1 MKLSQFLASV
11 NIFIDQSQKNN
22 VLSELLKLQNA
33 KEVYEVAG
41 EYDIVS
47 LISAS
52 NLEEFRDVLQKRVM
66 KIKGVKSTIT
76 TVILCRY
83 KETTFKETKNDDGRS
98 RDLTLKVKHV

>member
-1 MKLSQFLASV
+1 VKLSQFLASV
-11 NIFIDQSQKNN
+11 NIFIDRSQKNT

-52 NLEEFRDVLQKRVM
+52 NLEEFRDILQKRVM

-76 TVILCRY
+76 TVVLSRH
-83 KETTFKETKNDDGRS
+83 KEINVNETKNGGDRQSFQTG
-98 RDLTLKVKHV
+98 KIKHE

>member
-22 VLSELLKLQNA
+22 VLSELSKLQNA
-33 KEVYEVAG
+33 KEVYELAG

-83 KETTFKETKNDDGRS
+83 KETTFKETKNDEGRS
-98 RDLTLKVKHV
+98 RDLTGKVKHV

>member
-1 MKLSQFLASV
+1 MSQFLATV
-11 NIFIDQSQKNN
+11 NIFIDPSQKNN
-22 VLSELLKLQNA
+22 VLSELSKLQNA

-52 NLEEFRDVLQKRVM
+52 NLDEFRDVLQKRVM

-76 TVILCRY
+76 TVILSRY
-83 KETTFKETKNDDGRS
+83 KESIVKETKNYEGH
-98 RDLTLKVKHV
+98 TQAT